1 MNRRLYF
8 VLPDVD
14 ISLEVEKDLLLA
26 KVNDDLMH
34 FMGKRGTNMKD
45 LPEATALQKSDV
57 VHGIKVGMF
66 SGALGGAAL
75 GTIIYMLR
83 DFIGM
88 QIVPAI
94 ILIFFIIGSVLGV
107 WIGGL
112 LIGSSAPN
120 VTLHEFE
127 HTIDEGHILLMID
140 VPVER
145 VDEIREIVKS
155 HHPEAE
161 DHGEEAIFHAFP

>member
-26 KVNDDLMH
+26 KVNDNLMH
-34 FMGKRGTNMKD
+34 FMGKRGTDLKD
-45 LPEATALQKSDV
+45 LPEATALEKSDV

-88 QIVPAI
+88 QIVPGI
-94 ILIFFIIGSVLGV
+94 ILIFFLIGSVLGV

-112 LIGSSAPN
+112 LIGSSTPN
-120 VTLHEFE
+120 VALHEFE
-127 HTIDEGHILLMID
+127 HTMDEGHILLMID

-145 VDEIREIVKS
+145 VDEVRKIVKS

-161 DHGEEAIFHAFP
+161 DHGVEVMIPAFP

>member
-14 ISLEVEKDLLLA
+14 IALQVERDLLLA
-26 KVNDDLMH
+26 RVNDNHMH

-57 VHGIKVGMF
+57 IHGIQVGMF
-66 SGALGGAAL
+66 SGALGGATV

-88 QIVPAI
+88 QIMPGI
-94 ILIFFIIGSVLGV
+94 ILLFFLIGSVLGV
-107 WIGGL
+107 WISGF
-112 LIGSSAPN
+112 LIGSSTPN
-120 VTLHEFE
+120 AALREFE
-127 HTIDEGHILLMID
+127 HSMDEGHVLLMLD

-145 VDEIREIVKS
+145 VDEIRRIVKQ

-161 DHGEEAIFHAFP
+161 DHGQEPIIPAFP